1 MISLSWSP
9 LNMIKDAAI
18 RLLPQLQG
26 DNKVVEGG
34 GLD

>member
-9 LNMIKDAAI
+9 NMIRDADI